1 MGAVLILPCQT
12 RVALNGGKTT
22 SLALYQVMKYG
33 RFVKT
38 IDNDGTNRIYDL
50 RGLKLQR
57 IPERGVYIMNGK
69 KYVKK

>member
-1 MGAVLILPCQT
+1 MELEDNPTAIEEPEIET
-12 RVALNGGKTT
+12 
-22 SLALYQVMKYG
+22 
-33 RFVKT
+33 VKT

-50 RGLKLQR
+50 RGFKLQR